1 MRRYLRRTPVVPMRL
16 PYLLFLLSLLGGAV
30 VARAQPANQD
40 CSGAATICAG
50 TPLAG
55 NNTGANL
62 WPPFCTT
69 PATDHLVWFTFTT
82 NSQGGAVD
90 VDVTDITCPP
100 QAGMDNELSAVVF
113 SGDGNC
119 TPNAFVAVGDCQHDS
134 ADFTLTTNPLLP
146 NTQYWVVVSGVL
158 DNGATLPAEC
168 AFNISTSGPGA
179 DIIGVQGLYSKQDLE
194 HMETATR
201 GISRGVVIGG
211 GLIGIEVAEMLHS
224 RHIPVT
230 MVVRESSYWNSVL
243 PPEESLMINRH
254 IRHQGIDLRLE
265 TELQDIQTDDNRH
278 VQSVRTNKS
287 DVIPAEFV
295 ALTIG
300 VRPNIGLATASSI
313 PTNRGICVNEWF
325 ETSLPDVYAIGDCAE
340 ILDTGS
346 SAGRVE
352 QLWYTAEMH
361 GETVAR
367 TICGERTRYERGIF
381 FNSAKF
387 FDIEYQTYGQVNAH
401 VPGEQSLFYEHPD
414 HRRSIRIVYTSEHV
428 IGFNL
433 LGIRYRHAV
442 CEEWIAQKRS
452 IDYVLEHI
460 EQANFDPEFFERFE
474 PALLA
479 AYRQQTG
486 REIHLKKQRS
496 FFGFKQFLRS
506 VSSS

>member
-1 MRRYLRRTPVVPMRL
+1 MRHIVLIGNGIAGITAARHIRKRSNDRITIVSSETPHFFSRPALMYVYMGHL
-16 PYLLFLLSLLGGAV
+16 KFEHTKPYEDWFWAKNRIELVHDYAERIDTTHKQVHLKS
-30 VARAQPANQD
+30 
-40 CSGAATICAG
+40 G
-50 TPLAG
+50 TPLSYDVLILA
-55 NNTGANL
+55 TGS
-62 WPPFCTT
+62 
-69 PATDHLVWFTFTT
+69 V
-82 NSQGGAVD
+82 
-90 VDVTDITCPP
+90 
-100 QAGMDNELSAVVF
+100 
-113 SGDGNC
+113 
-119 TPNAFVAVGDCQHDS
+119 
-134 ADFTLTTNPLLP
+134 P
-146 NTQYWVVVSGVL
+146 NTT
-158 DNGATLPAEC
+158 DR
-168 AFNISTSGPGA
+168 ISP

-313 PTNRGICVNEWF
+313 PTNRGTCVNEWF

-346 SAGRVE
+346 NAGRVE